1 MKLSVS
7 NIAWS
12 ADQDETMYDLLKSCG
27 LEGLE
32 IAPTRIFPSAPY
44 ERIREGAVWSRRLKE
59 QHGLVV
65 SSMQSIWYGRS
76 EQLFGTKEER
86 QALLDYTRK
95 AIDFAASVHCG
106 NLVFGCP
113 KNRCLPKVAEAV
125 LQEHCGDLER
135 SAAGERMNPA
145 ADRQEEWMETAVRFF
160 RELGDYAAQCGT
172 VLSME
177 ANPAMYGTNFINTTK
192 EALDLV
198 EQVHSE
204 GFLLNL
210 DVGTMIANGEGVSV
224 FRGKE
229 ALIHHV
235 HISEPGL
242 LPIEHRPLHKELL
255 ELLTGSGYENFGSI
269 EMGRAKDGSLD
280 AVEDAVQYVKS
291 VFTSD
296 TQ

>member
-12 ADQDETMYDLLKSCG
+12 ADQDEMMYDLLKSCG

-44 ERIREGAVWSRRLKE
+44 ERIREGAAWSRRLKE
-59 QHGLVV
+59 QHGLAV

-135 SAAGERMNPA
+135 LAAGERMNPA
-145 ADRQEEWMETAVRFF
+145 TDRQEEWMETAVRFF

-198 EQVHSE
+198 ELVHSE

-210 DVGTMIANGEGVSV
+210 DVGTMIANGEDAAVLKG
-224 FRGKE
+224 RE

-242 LPIEHRPLHKELL
+242 LPIEHRPLHKELAG
-255 ELLTGSGYENFGSI
+255 LLADCGYGHFVSI
-269 EMGRAKDGSLD
+269 EMGRTKDGSLD
-280 AVEDAVQYVKS
+280 AVEDAVRYVKS

-296 TQ
+296 AQ